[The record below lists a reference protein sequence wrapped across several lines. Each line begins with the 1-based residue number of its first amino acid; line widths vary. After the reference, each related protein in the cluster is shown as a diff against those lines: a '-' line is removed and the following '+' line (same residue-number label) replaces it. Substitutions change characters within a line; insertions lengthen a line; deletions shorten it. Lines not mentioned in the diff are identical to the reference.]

1 MTRSNMYIPREIA
14 EEVSDFPYNDREVQG
29 AFIFGDRER
38 YQGQDNIDDSFVA
51 SYVVTGIGDEKSVTG
66 DSEQIAALERLRQTT
81 EFDYRMFHSHPLQ
94 TYRETGIKPD
104 RFSRQDKKSTK
115 ARQERVNNGNYY
127 DILVAPSPK
136 RGKKAVFKP
145 SDKDIGIKVADWSE
159 DDGTHWKEVEQEID
173 QLWERIGGSR
183 RP

>member
-1 MTRSNMYIPREIA
+1 MKFRTSHIWIRGSGSFHLR
-14 EEVSDFPYNDREVQG
+14 RQ
-29 AFIFGDRER
+29 RR
-38 YQGQDNIDDSFVA
+38 YEGQDNIEDTFVA
-51 SYVVTGIGDEKSVTG
+51 SYVITGIGDGKSVTG

-104 RFSRQDKKSTK
+104 RFSPQDMNSTQDRK
-115 ARQERVNNGNYY
+115 ERVNNGNYY

-136 RGKKAVFKP
+136 RDKKAVFKTLDRNVGVQI
-145 SDKDIGIKVADWSE
+145 SDWSE

-173 QLWERIGGSR
+173 QLWNRIGGKTMS
-183 RP
+183 P